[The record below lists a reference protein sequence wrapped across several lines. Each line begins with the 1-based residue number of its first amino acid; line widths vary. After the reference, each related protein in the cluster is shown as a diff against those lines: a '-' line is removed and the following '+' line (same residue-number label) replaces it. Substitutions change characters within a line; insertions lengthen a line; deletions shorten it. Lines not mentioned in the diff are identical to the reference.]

1 MKKLISL
8 ALALAMVFALS
19 IPAIAAHDS
28 TPSTQIMVSLL
39 REKGFSD
46 DFLDRRTDIQLREL
60 YERCKNNEVVFGGS
74 EISYLKI
81 NSNGGVSPTGIIP
94 DYDMIFII

>member
-39 REKGFSD
+39 REKGFYMSVARIMRL
-46 DFLDRRTDIQLREL
+46 FL
-60 YERCKNNEVVFGGS
+60 VA
-74 EISYLKI
+74 LK
-81 NSNGGVSPTGIIP
+81 
-94 DYDMIFII
+94 